1 MTMKDD
7 HDVLRWKHSLPT
19 TEELTPLSKSLL
31 SPAFSSAFS
40 IKPAPL
46 KNGAD
51 VSRESLASLLDLRT
65 QSQRSSLPSY
75 FKERKDA
82 GKIQF
87 QFASISYCFSM
98 FLFRA
103 RWRSPNF
110 VESMA

>member
-1 MTMKDD
+1 MSVQGCCKISSKCYSMHACERPRAGMTMKDD
-7 HDVLRWKHSLPT
+7 DHVLRWKHSLPPS
-19 TEELTPLSKSLL
+19 EELTPLSKSLL

-65 QSQRSSLPSY
+65 QSQRSSLPSF

-82 GKIQF
+82 GKIKF
-87 QFASISYCFSM
+87 YS
-98 FLFRA
+98 
-103 RWRSPNF
+103 
-110 VESMA
+110 